1 MAEQAS
7 RSARQKGKGKSEE
20 GYGPGAGKGK
30 ARAPSQG
37 RNKGKAQTKGGG
49 KAMGH
54 AQGQGSGKGSPPAP
68 SAVQL
73 DPLLEAAYQ
82 LYLQGR
88 SHNQSRV
95 SRNAWLRNNLRNNSE
110 VRTQLRQRMEA
121 AQGALRSERSA
132 PSQPSGTGESAS
144 ATPHRQPPTPPKAP
158 PRDQQGRKLEPRHSN
173 AEETEAARGGGPPSP
188 TGDSY
193 ESSTEAVEE
202 ENPARPGTPTPWARR
217 TARKTTAAR
226 SAALPAAQHVSQ
238 APVAPEAWEPDA
250 MEAGSLSPPLSEW
263 EWPSTPQG
271 HNQRDFAS
279 LSEVAAALPSVP
291 LGGLEAAAMEVDPE
305 PSPAHGGCKTPP
317 ANPASPECSPSG
329 HQPDGSTNAEVVAT
343 TPQTAQPSSPQAGPG
358 PQASSAA
365 AAQDPVQD
373 ATPPRVLSPTSPAE
387 PAKEGGGATTPSVEG
402 GIPPATAPAVPVPE
416 GEPRLLRLDVSCQVG
431 THLVVLRMATT
442 ANSTISSLIAK
453 ARERAS
459 APGLTVASLHGSPD
473 VELPHAAT
481 LGAVLPQGE
490 LRLLLREGP
499 STAAPT
505 GASLAQGAA
514 PSLFSPDQCWCYC
527 CGIGTG
533 SPLLM
538 QAHAMTDRHVWN
550 ARVFVRRHRA
560 GEPGN

>member
-1 MAEQAS
+1 MP
-7 RSARQKGKGKSEE
+7 RK
-20 GYGPGAGKGK
+20 
-30 ARAPSQG
+30 
-37 RNKGKAQTKGGG
+37 
-49 KAMGH
+49 
-54 AQGQGSGKGSPPAP
+54 
-68 SAVQL
+68 
-73 DPLLEAAYQ
+73 
-82 LYLQGR
+82 
-88 SHNQSRV
+88 
-95 SRNAWLRNNLRNNSE
+95 
-110 VRTQLRQRMEA
+110 QR
-121 AQGALRSERSA
+121 L
-132 PSQPSGTGESAS
+132 
-144 ATPHRQPPTPPKAP
+144 
-158 PRDQQGRKLEPRHSN
+158 
-173 AEETEAARGGGPPSP
+173 RGGGPPSP

-193 ESSTEAVEE
+193 ESSTEAAEE
-202 ENPARPGTPTPWARR
+202 ENPARPSTATPWARR
-217 TARKTTAAR
+217 TARKTSAAR

-238 APVAPEAWEPDA
+238 APVGPEAWEPDA

-263 EWPSTPQG
+263 EWPSTPPG
-271 HNQRDFAS
+271 HNQGDFAS
-279 LSEVAAALPSVP
+279 LSEVASALPSVP
-291 LGGLEAAAMEVDPE
+291 LGGLEAAAMEE
-305 PSPAHGGCKTPP
+305 PSPAHGSCKTPP
-317 ANPASPECSPSG
+317 ANECSPSG
-329 HQPDGSTNAEVVAT
+329 HQPDGSANAEVVAT
-343 TPQTAQPSSPQAGPG
+343 TPQTAQPSSPQAGAG

-459 APGLTVASLHGSPD
+459 APGLMVASLHGSPD

-505 GASLAQGAA
+505 GASPAQGAA

-550 ARVFVRRHRA
+550 ARVFVRRHRT

>member
-20 GYGPGAGKGK
+20 GYGPGAGKGQ

-37 RNKGKAQTKGGG
+37 RNKGKAQTKGRWQR
-49 KAMGH
+49 
-54 AQGQGSGKGSPPAP
+54 QGPRARPGQRKGVPPAP

-121 AQGALRSERSA
+121 AQGALRCERSA

-158 PRDQQGRKLEPRHSN
+158 PRDQHGRKLESRQPN
-173 AEETEAARGGGPPSP
+173 AEATEAARGGGPPSP

-193 ESSTEAVEE
+193 ESSTEAAEE

-238 APVAPEAWEPDA
+238 APVAPEAWEPDV

-263 EWPSTPQG
+263 EWPSTPRGPSQSG
-271 HNQRDFAS
+271 FAS

-291 LGGLEAAAMEVDPE
+291 LCGLEAAAMEVDPE
-305 PSPAHGGCKTPP
+305 PSPAHGGFATPP
-317 ANPASPECSPSG
+317 ANPGSPECSPSG
-329 HQPDGSTNAEVVAT
+329 HKPDGSANAEVVAS
-343 TPQTAQPSSPQAGPG
+343 TPQTTQPASPPAGPG
-358 PQASSAA
+358 PQAASAA
-365 AAQDPVQD
+365 AAQDSVQEG
-373 ATPPRVLSPTSPAE
+373 TPPGVLSPTSPAE
-387 PAKEGGGATTPSVEG
+387 PAKEGGGAATPGVVAG
-402 GIPPATAPAVPVPE
+402 TPPVT
-416 GEPRLLRLDVSCQVG
+416 
-431 THLVVLRMATT
+431 
-442 ANSTISSLIAK
+442 
-453 ARERAS
+453 AS
-459 APGLTVASLHGSPD
+459 ASLR
-473 VELPHAAT
+473 V
-481 LGAVLPQGE
+481 
-490 LRLLLREGP
+490 
-499 STAAPT
+499 
-505 GASLAQGAA
+505 SLV
-514 PSLFSPDQCWCYC
+514 C
-527 CGIGTG
+527 
-533 SPLLM
+533 
-538 QAHAMTDRHVWN
+538 
-550 ARVFVRRHRA
+550 
-560 GEPGN
+560 

>member
-20 GYGPGAGKGK
+20 GYGPGAGKGQ

-37 RNKGKAQTKGGG
+37 RSKGKAKTKGGG
-49 KAMGH
+49 KDKGR

-158 PRDQQGRKLEPRHSN
+158 PRDQHGRKLESRQSN
-173 AEETEAARGGGPPSP
+173 AEATEAARGGGPPSP

-193 ESSTEAVEE
+193 ESSTEAAEE
-202 ENPARPGTPTPWARR
+202 ANPARPGTPTPWARR

-263 EWPSTPQG
+263 EWPSTPRGPSQG
-271 HNQRDFAS
+271 GFAS

-305 PSPAHGGCKTPP
+305 PSSAHGGIVTPP
-317 ANPASPECSPSG
+317 ANPGSPECSPSG
-329 HQPDGSTNAEVVAT
+329 HQPEWLNQRRGSGLHTSDHPASLPT
-343 TPQTAQPSSPQAGPG
+343 GKPRPSSCFRCSGPG
-358 PQASSAA
+358 LGPARHAS
-365 AAQDPVQD
+365 
-373 ATPPRVLSPTSPAE
+373 
-387 PAKEGGGATTPSVEG
+387 
-402 GIPPATAPAVPVPE
+402 
-416 GEPRLLRLDVSCQVG
+416 
-431 THLVVLRMATT
+431 
-442 ANSTISSLIAK
+442 
-453 ARERAS
+453 
-459 APGLTVASLHGSPD
+459 
-473 VELPHAAT
+473 
-481 LGAVLPQGE
+481 
-490 LRLLLREGP
+490 
-499 STAAPT
+499 
-505 GASLAQGAA
+505 
-514 PSLFSPDQCWCYC
+514 
-527 CGIGTG
+527 
-533 SPLLM
+533 
-538 QAHAMTDRHVWN
+538 
-550 ARVFVRRHRA
+550 
-560 GEPGN
+560 